1 MQNVTKSATAYVD
14 NPTTTVYKHTFT
26 GEQHAHVIVGIIRHM
41 LMLLLLL
48 LLCLFLVLVLFLLL
62 LVLMTCTSESAG
74 FLVR

>member
-14 NPTTTVYKHTFT
+14 NPTTTMYKHTFT

-41 LMLLLLL
+41 LMLLLL
-48 LLCLFLVLVLFLLL
+48 CLFLVLVLFLLL
-62 LVLMTCTSESAG
+62 LVFMTCPSESAG